1 MTQRQRVL
9 WMLKDAGAKGVSSKT
24 FIESYLPRA
33 PARIQE
39 LKDEGVPITTE
50 REGKYVRYFVG
61 VGTGHNAEPGAQ
73 QSSSAAAARG
83 DKASVYPGEAGVL
96 PPQGSAGEGRRARAA
111 FARSVPSMFD
121 ADVSWE
127 DAA

>member
-9 WMLKDAGAKGVSSKT
+9 KMLQDAGPKGVSSKT

-33 PARIQE
+33 AARIQE

-61 VGTGHNAEPGAQ
+61 VGGSTV
-73 QSSSAAAARG
+73 ARCHV
-83 DKASVYPGEAGVL
+83 DARVYPSDSGEARIGDQDQAVG
-96 PPQGSAGEGRRARAA
+96 PASAPASRQPVEAVSGAP
-111 FARSVPSMFD
+111 ARSVPSMFD
-121 ADVSWE
+121 ADIDW
-127 DAA
+127 AA